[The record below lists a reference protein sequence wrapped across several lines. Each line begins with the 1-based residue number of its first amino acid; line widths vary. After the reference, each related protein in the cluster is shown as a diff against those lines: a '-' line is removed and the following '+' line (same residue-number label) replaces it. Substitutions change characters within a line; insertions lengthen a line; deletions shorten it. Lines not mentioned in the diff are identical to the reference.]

1 MKTAVS
7 SSPHTR
13 HFASDAAAT
22 DTVACTLATGRQRFR
37 VAAELPRVTQLSE
50 EFSLFTVN
58 TLVIS
63 INNLNWEFR
72 FNILV

>member
-1 MKTAVS
+1 M
-7 SSPHTR
+7 
-13 HFASDAAAT
+13 
-22 DTVACTLATGRQRFR
+22 
-37 VAAELPRVTQLSE
+37 AAELPRVTQLSE